1 MRDRP
6 DAADLL
12 DAASETFAADLL
24 PLIPDAHRAAAR
36 LVATAMAIA
45 AREVRAG
52 DEPLR
57 RELAALTE
65 LYGESRPAADTR
77 EALLRE
83 LRRMNRR
90 LAADLRAGIFDPTDS
105 RRDRVHA
112 LLLSSTVRRVRETNP
127 QELKARGQA

>member
-12 DAASETFAADLL
+12 DAACETFAEHLL
-24 PLIPDAHRAAAR
+24 PLIPDTHRAPAQRIAM
-36 LVATAMAIA
+36 AMAIA

-57 RELAALTE
+57 RELAALAE

-77 EALLRE
+77 EALLRD
-83 LRRMNRR
+83 LRRMNQR
-90 LAADLRAGIFDPTDS
+90 LAADLRAGNFEPPEP

-112 LLLSSTVRRVRETNP
+112 LLLSDTVQRVRETNP